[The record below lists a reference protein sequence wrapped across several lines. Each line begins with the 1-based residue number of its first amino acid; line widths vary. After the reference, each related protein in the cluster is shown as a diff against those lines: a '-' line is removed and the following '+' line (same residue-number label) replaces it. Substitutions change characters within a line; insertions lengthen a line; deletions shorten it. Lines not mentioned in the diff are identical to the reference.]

1 MRINKEELK
10 RIMAKKTTKTIRKFS
25 EKGFYNPNTH
35 IITGSKEGEET
46 NVLDILAKLSS
57 GGQEISIDV
66 KQEDG
71 IDDIEEVG
79 ANE

>member
-1 MRINKEELK
+1 
-10 RIMAKKTTKTIRKFS
+10 
-25 EKGFYNPNTH
+25 
-35 IITGSKEGEET
+35 
-46 NVLDILAKLSS
+46 LDILAKLSS

-79 ANE
+79 VNE